1 MRILLDCFGGDNAP
15 DEVIKGARAACDEF
29 GSKVILIGDK
39 NAIAESAERL
49 QISLN
54 GLDIAHASE
63 IFDMDEDP
71 RNIVKAKPDS
81 SMAVG
86 LKMLAA
92 GEGDAFLS
100 AGSTGG
106 LVMGASLLVGRI
118 EGVKRPALAVAIP
131 HPQGCYLLLDAGAN
145 LECRPEH
152 LRQFAVMGAAYQKK
166 VFSVPNPR
174 VCLVNVGKEDTKG
187 TPVVREA
194 YGMLKELKNINFCG
208 NVEARELPV
217 GGCDVAV
224 ADGFTGNMILKLS
237 EGLAGMLFKEVKKV
251 FVATSRTKIAAAL
264 VTKQFRD
271 MANRFDYSEYGGT
284 PLLGIAKPVIKAHGS
299 SKWDAFKNA
308 IKKAEI
314 YAGTGV
320 IEDIAS
326 KII

>member
-1 MRILLDCFGGDNAP
+1 MKILLDCFGGDNAP
-15 DEVIKGARAACDEF
+15 DEVLKGARAACDEF
-29 GSKVILIGDK
+29 GSQIILVGDK
-39 NAIAESAERL
+39 KLIAETSEKL
-49 QISLN
+49 SISLK
-54 GLDIAHASE
+54 GIDIAHAPD
-63 IFDMDEDP
+63 IFTMDEDP
-71 RNIVKAKPDS
+71 REIVKGKPHS

-86 LKMLAA
+86 LKTLAA
-92 GEGDAFLS
+92 NEGDAFIS

-131 HPQGCYLLLDAGAN
+131 HPEGCYLLLDAGAN
-145 LECRPEH
+145 LECRPEY
-152 LRQFAVMGAAYQKK
+152 LRQFAVMGSTYQEK

-174 VCLVNVGKEDTKG
+174 VCLVNVGKEATKG

-194 YGMLKELKNINFCG
+194 YEMLKELKNINFCG
-208 NVEARELPV
+208 NIEARDLPV

-237 EGLAGMLFKEVKKV
+237 EGLAGMLFKQVKKI

-271 MANRFDYSEYGGT
+271 MASRFDYSEYGGT

-299 SKWDAFKNA
+299 SRWDAFKNA
-308 IKKAEI
+308 IRKAEL
-314 YAGTGV
+314 YASTGV
-320 IEDIAS
+320 IDEIAA

>member
-1 MRILLDCFGGDNAP
+1 MKILLDCFGGDNAP

-29 GSKVILIGDK
+29 GSQIILVGDK
-39 NAIAESAERL
+39 SAVAEASQRL
-49 QISLN
+49 SVSLK
-54 GLDIAHASE
+54 GMDVAHASG

-71 RNIVKAKPDS
+71 RDIVKGKPNS

-86 LKMLAA
+86 LNMLAA
-92 GEGDAFLS
+92 GEGDAFIS

-118 EGVKRPALAVAIP
+118 EGAKRPALAVAIP

-152 LRQFAVMGAAYQKK
+152 LRQFAVMGSAYQEK
-166 VFSVPNPR
+166 VFSVRNPR
-174 VCLVNVGKEDTKG
+174 VCLVNVGKEENKG
-187 TPVVREA
+187 TPIVREA
-194 YGMLKELKNINFCG
+194 FEMLKEIKNINFCG

-237 EGLAGMLFKEVKKV
+237 EGLAGMLFKEVKKI
-251 FVATSRTKIAAAL
+251 FLATSRTKIAAAL

-271 MANRFDYSEYGGT
+271 MAGRFDYSEYGGT

-299 SKWDAFKNA
+299 SRADAFKNA
-308 IKKAEI
+308 IKKAEL